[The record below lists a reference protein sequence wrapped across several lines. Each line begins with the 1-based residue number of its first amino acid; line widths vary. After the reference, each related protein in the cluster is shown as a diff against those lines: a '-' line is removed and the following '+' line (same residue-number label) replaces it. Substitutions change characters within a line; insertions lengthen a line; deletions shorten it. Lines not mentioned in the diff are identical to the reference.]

1 MNCIEIIGAVI
12 GLVYLIL
19 EYRAS
24 SWLWPVGIVM
34 SLFYV
39 VIFFQGKFYADAA
52 TNLYYVGANVYGLCL
67 WMRDGA
73 DSSDATENI
82 AHLPKSKV
90 MISFVAFSCIWLTIF
105 LILRF
110 ATDGVAPIGDAFT
123 TSMSVVAMW
132 MLAHKYIEQW
142 ILWAIVNLVST
153 LLYVWKGLHPTA
165 ILYAVY
171 TIVSVLGYLRWQRDL
186 LSNDSASSV
195 L

>member
-52 TNLYYVGANVYGLCL
+52 VNVYYIAANIYGLCL
-67 WMRDGA
+67 WMRGDAGHTDGV
-73 DSSDATENI
+73 ENI
-82 AHLPKSKV
+82 THLPKRV
-90 MISFVAFSCIWLTIF
+90 MGISLMVFLLIWMAIF
-105 LILRF
+105 IVLRY
-110 ATDGVAPIGDAFT
+110 ATDSVAPLGDAFT
-123 TSMSVVAMW
+123 TAMSVLAMW

-142 ILWAIVNLVST
+142 ILWGIVNLVST
-153 LLYVWKGLHPTA
+153 VLYVWKGLYPTA
-165 ILYAVY
+165 VLYIVY
-171 TIVSVLGYLRWQRDL
+171 TIVSILGYLRWRRDVC
-186 LSNDSASSV
+186 SNESANNV
-195 L
+195 